1 MEFTPGERAVLNQI
15 RVLYASSPRI
25 DQQMKALTMQWAPT
39 HHESYRKAYDA
50 LIEKRLINDAGTQIF
65 RITEAGLRAIGVTV
79 PRPQPVVPRVS
90 AARLAPQTALPATPR
105 RRAGL
110 LSRTLGL
117 LRGRA

>member
-15 RVLYASSPRI
+15 RVLYASSSRT

-39 HHESYRKAYDA
+39 HHESYRKAYGA
-50 LIEKRLINDAGTQIF
+50 LIEKQLIDDAGTQIF

-79 PRPQPVVPRVS
+79 PRPQHVVPRLAVPQPAAQS
-90 AARLAPQTALPATPR
+90 APLPAPR
-105 RRAGL
+105 RRGGL
-110 LSRTLGL
+110 LSRTFGF